1 MTYSILARDAQ
12 TGEMGVATQ
21 SQAFAVGHS
30 VPWAMSGFGV
40 IATQSMGEPAYGELG
55 LEALRAGLTASETL
69 TALRSI
75 DRHPERRQVAMIDV
89 HGNIAAYTGHKC
101 IGKAGHQVGPN
112 CCAVANMMTSERV
125 WEVMV
130 DTLESTR
137 GPLAPRLMAAL
148 HAAEADGGDFRGKR
162 SAALRVVRAERSGR
176 PWRDHVVDLRVD
188 CHDDP
193 LSELDAL
200 LTVGDRYNRMVSALE
215 RALDGDPFTAAE
227 RVEPLEFDPAREPDL
242 FAWRAVIYAL
252 AGREQEAVQALS
264 KLRTAA
270 PPFFEVFRQFGVM
283 QLVHEPALW
292 SRLLARAGAPP
303 DEHRMPAP

>member
-75 DRHPERRQVAMIDV
+75 DAHPERRQVAMIDV
-89 HGNIAAYTGHKC
+89 RGNIAAYTGQKC
-101 IGKAGHQVGPN
+101 IGKAGHQVGHN
-112 CCAVANMMTSERV
+112 CCAVANMMSSERV
-125 WEVMV
+125 WDVMI
-130 DTLESTR
+130 DTFVSAR
-137 GPLAPRLMAAL
+137 GPLASRLMAAL
-148 HAAEADGGDFRGKR
+148 HAAEAHGGDFRGKR
-162 SAALRVVRAERSGR
+162 SAALRVVRADRSGR
-176 PWRDHVVDLRVD
+176 PWRDNVVDLRVD

-193 LSELDAL
+193 LAA
-200 LTVGDRYNRMVSALE
+200 LTVNDRYNRMVSALE
-215 RALDGDPFTAAE
+215 RALDGDPVASADQVE
-227 RVEPLEFDPAREPDL
+227 RLEFDPAREPDL

-252 AGREQEAVQALS
+252 AGREQEAVQALCR
-264 KLRTAA
+264 LRAAA
-270 PPFFEVFRQFGVM
+270 PPFFEVFRQFGVTE
-283 QLVHEPALW
+283 LVHAPALW
-292 SRLLARAGAPP
+292 SRLLARVEAASDARQLPP
-303 DEHRMPAP
+303 P